1 MGSALAE
8 VLRDRGFEVITT
20 LTGRSPRSTE
30 YCERSGV
37 AARKCL
43 ADVVSQADVIISTVT
58 PDAAVAVA
66 SQVRREAARLDAS
79 LIYVDANSVSPQTI
93 GRIADEFQDSNI
105 QFVDAAIHGLASR
118 L

>member
-1 MGSALAE
+1 M
-8 VLRDRGFEVITT
+8 
-20 LTGRSPRSTE
+20 
-30 YCERSGV
+30 
-37 AARKCL
+37 
-43 ADVVSQADVIISTVT
+43 IISTVT

-118 L
+118 LKTQGTIFAMAPPLASSASSSVPTFESEFWGASPEMHHS